1 MGKLLRRPLIVVRTT
16 RLLGAHGRELLQRHA
31 RRNVGRRICRPR
43 ARNADGA
50 RDEYGARPR
59 RAARLDL
66 QPFSLAATRTD
77 HRARDG
83 RLLPRPPERRDVRR
97 ATCGTN
103 DAALIGMADQT
114 HRIVVALD
122 LEEYAEIVLEHALD
136 QATRHVAPD
145 LHFLMVVEDS
155 KTDIEEVKRRFAA
168 LVLPALEGR
177 DRTNWRVRLTVR
189 TGKAPEEITN
199 LAADIRAHL
208 IVIGRFGVHHPH
220 RRIGLTA
227 SRVIDLATCPTF
239 VVVPSDQTP
248 DSQPACPECV
258 ALRSASDGR
267 IWFCPAHSAPG
278 SLHLSTI
285 VGTAPSFTDG
295 GLMW

>member
-1 MGKLLRRPLIVVRTT
+1 
-16 RLLGAHGRELLQRHA
+16 
-31 RRNVGRRICRPR
+31 
-43 ARNADGA
+43 
-50 RDEYGARPR
+50 
-59 RAARLDL
+59 
-66 QPFSLAATRTD
+66 
-77 HRARDG
+77 
-83 RLLPRPPERRDVRR
+83 
-97 ATCGTN
+97 
-103 DAALIGMADQT
+103 MADQT

-248 DSQPACPECV
+248 DSQPACPECKSADLEKLLSLPSV
-258 ALRSASDGR
+258 KSDSTHARALGAAKKRDAKQAYEKTNTQR
-267 IWFCPAHSAPG
+267 EYEAH
-278 SLHLSTI
+278 H
-285 VGTAPSFTDG
+285 DD
-295 GLMW
+295 